1 MVNDLLLESIS
12 ELCLIWKREVT
23 SNCFLLHCA
32 FFLFYAMKLLLRS
45 VQCIVVHAESY
56 WEATKAWSG
65 MFLSWGRHIYG
76 NLFLFLLFL
85 HPFGKKGITKF
96 SNLDISLW
104 RIRRKPLR

>member
-65 MFLSWGRHIYG
+65 MFLLWGRHIYG
-76 NLFLFLLFL
+76 NLFLLLFL
-85 HPFGKKGITKF
+85 HPFGKKRNNKIF
-96 SNLDISLW
+96 EL
-104 RIRRKPLR
+104 RYKPLEDT